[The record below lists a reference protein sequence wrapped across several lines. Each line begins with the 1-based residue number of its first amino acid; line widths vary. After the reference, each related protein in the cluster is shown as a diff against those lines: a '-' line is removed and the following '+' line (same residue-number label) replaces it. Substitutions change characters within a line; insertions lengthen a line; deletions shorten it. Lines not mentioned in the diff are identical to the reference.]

1 MVQVVSFILIS
12 QMPTEI
18 LLLIL
23 IKPLI
28 RLAHLPNLR
37 PVRCRPLKIGCLF
50 QYRQVKKI
58 MDITNQS
65 INFEFI

>member
-1 MVQVVSFILIS
+1 
-12 QMPTEI
+12 MPTEI

-28 RLAHLPNLR
+28 RLVHLPNLR
-37 PVRCRPLKIGCLF
+37 PVRCRHLKIGCLF
-50 QYRQVKKI
+50 QYRQAKKI

-65 INFEFI
+65 INFEGL